1 MSATFFVRCGAE
13 IRPHRNEHQPT
24 SPAPAADSGF
34 VGVASRTAQP
44 GGRQSSFGQP
54 TSHGFTLVELLVVI
68 AIIGI
73 LVALLLPAV
82 QAAREAARRSQ
93 CTNNLKQIG
102 IALQNYETVH
112 KQFPAG
118 RFGCDTWT
126 GQPCVGLP
134 VSERVGASLFV
145 AILPFLEEQTL
156 FDEFNKEKF
165 VGGPWLT
172 SSGGDLTWLTRYETA
187 IRARPSV
194 FVCPSDEA
202 PECCVPDG
210 TLIVGE
216 SHYLSGRVTCA
227 ATGNYAGVMASMEG
241 PPDNS
246 YLVKLGSGAFLYV
259 KKLGLREFTDGLSS
273 TLFVGEGIVTD
284 TADGSGIVWNLGYR
298 FSTLRTTVNPINTPP
313 GKGIVTTAANRV
325 PMNGA
330 FQSRHPGG
338 AQFVF
343 GDAHVAFL
351 DDNIDLLRVFAPLAT
366 RNGEETIDVRY

>member
-1 MSATFFVRCGAE
+1 MSATLVNRGHVGESLRYSRILRSGSKGQRRVSFEQTCLGA
-13 IRPHRNEHQPT
+13 
-24 SPAPAADSGF
+24 
-34 VGVASRTAQP
+34 
-44 GGRQSSFGQP
+44 
-54 TSHGFTLVELLVVI
+54 FTLVELLVVI

-93 CTNNLKQIG
+93 CSNNLKQIG
-102 IALQNYETVH
+102 LALQNHAATY

-118 RFGCDTWT
+118 RLGCDTWA
-126 GQPCVGLP
+126 GEPCQGLT
-134 VSERVGASLFV
+134 VAERVGASMFV
-145 AILPFLEEQTL
+145 TILPYLEEQPL
-156 FDEFNKEKF
+156 FDDFNKENF
-165 VGGPWLT
+165 VGGPWPT
-172 SSGGDLTWLTRYETA
+172 RAGGELAWLTNYADA
-187 IRARPSV
+187 IAARPEV

-202 PECCVPDG
+202 PEFCVPDG

-216 SHYLSGRVTCA
+216 SHYLSGRVTRA

-246 YLVKLGSGAFLYV
+246 YFVKLGSGAFLYV
-259 KKLGLREFTDGLSS
+259 RKLGLREFTDGLSS
-273 TLFVGEGIVTD
+273 TLFVGEAIVTD
-284 TADGSGIVWNLGYR
+284 TKDGGGIVWNLGYR

-313 GKGIVTTAANRV
+313 GKGILTTAANRV

-343 GDAHVAFL
+343 GDAHVVFL
-351 DDNIDLLRVFAPLAT
+351 DDNIDHLRVFAPLAT
-366 RNGEETIDVRY
+366 RNGAETLSESY